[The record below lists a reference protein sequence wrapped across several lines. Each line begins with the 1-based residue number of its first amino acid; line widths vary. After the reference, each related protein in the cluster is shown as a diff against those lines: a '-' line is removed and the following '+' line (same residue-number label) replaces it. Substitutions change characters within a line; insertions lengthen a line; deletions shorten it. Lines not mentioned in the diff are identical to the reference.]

1 MMTDDGLPSLFN
13 TRHFLKASSCLV
25 KAMNGFAAAL
35 GKDDDFTIA
44 TRKDLARVL
53 QGLGSSAAALQGSEA
68 KLNIVE
74 VSTN

>member
-35 GKDDDFTIA
+35 GKDDDSTIA
-44 TRKDLARVL
+44 TKKDLARVL
-53 QGLGSSAAALQGSEA
+53 QGLGSSAALQGSET

-74 VSTN
+74 VSTNG